1 MAYTTINKSTDYF
14 NTKLYTGTGA
24 DNNSITG
31 IGFQP
36 DWVWI
41 KSRSGTH
48 SAGVHELY
56 DAVRGTGKM
65 ISSNSSNNEATGT
78 NRLKSFDSDGFT
90 MGDHNQINGG
100 STNYVSWN
108 WKAGTGAGSSN
119 TDGSINTTST
129 SVNSAAGFS
138 ISTYTGYGGASTVG
152 HGLGAV
158 PKMIIVK
165 KRSGSSYDESWY
177 VYHEALGNTHTLGL
191 NSTGASSDV
200 NVWNDTT
207 PTSSVFSVGN
217 DSTNRSGNLFVAY
230 CFAEKTG
237 YSKFGSYTGNGNAD
251 GTFVYTGF
259 KPAFLLIKRT
269 DTTKNWFLHD
279 NKRLGY
285 NPKNEYL
292 HPNLNAAETTST
304 EVDILS
310 NGFKFNSSGSGHNG
324 SGGTYVYMAIGQSL
338 VGSNNIPCTAR

>member
-14 NTKLYTGTGA
+14 NTKLYTGTG
-24 DNNSITG
+24 STQTLTG
-31 IGFQP
+31 IGFNA
-36 DWVWI
+36 DLIWLKNRTDSSTSHVLTD
-41 KSRSGTH
+41 S
-48 SAGVHELY
+48 
-56 DAVRGTGKM
+56 VR
-65 ISSNSSNNEATGT
+65 T
-78 NRLKSFDSDGFT
+78 NAKYLKSDSTDSEGTYTFVSNRGSDGYDVASHSWS
-90 MGDHNQINGG
+90 GA
-100 STNYVSWN
+100 SSKNYVSWN
-108 WKAGTGAGSSN
+108 WKAGGAGSSN

-129 SVNSAAGFS
+129 SVNSAAGIS

-251 GTFVYTGF
+251 GTFIYTGF
-259 KPAFLLIKRT
+259 KPAWVM
-269 DTTKNWFLHD
+269 TKKTSGTGDWMIRD
-279 NKRLGY
+279 NKRFGY
-285 NPKNEYL
+285 NGKWGDLYANTTG
-292 HPNLNAAETTST
+292 AEGVSDSNTQS
-304 EVDILS
+304 DLLS
-310 NGFKFNSSGSGHNG
+310 NGFKLRMTHSNHNEN
-324 SGGTYVYMAIGQSL
+324 GGTYIYMAFAEAPL
-338 VGSNNIPCTAR
+338 VGSNNVPCTSR